1 MNITVSQEFA
11 IFEEFRILPRM
22 LELEIKPR
30 TMQESNREL
39 RAQGVMPAV
48 LYGPKEDATPISV
61 DGRVFERLFKQAG
74 ETTII
79 KLKGVGDEK
88 DTLIHDVQLHPVTDK
103 PLHADFYVLEK
114 GKKIEIKIPLE
125 FVGVAPAEKAG
136 HILVKALHEVEIE
149 VLPAELPQHLDV
161 DISKLENVG
170 DHITAQEIKLPPSA
184 ELKTAQEEIVA
195 SVTAFVEEKIEET
208 TEVKLAEVPGDAEK
222 AAAAATEGGA
232 PAAEPAKPAKED
244 KK

>member
-1 MNITVSQEFA
+1 
-11 IFEEFRILPRM
+11 M
-22 LELEIKPR
+22 LELEIKAR
-30 TMQESNREL
+30 DSKESNDSL
-39 RAQGVMPAV
+39 RAGGSIPAI
-48 LYGPKEDATPISV
+48 LYGPKEDSTPIAIDSK
-61 DGRVFERLFKQAG
+61 VFGKLFKEAG

-79 KLKGVGDEK
+79 KLKGVGEDK
-88 DTLIHDVQLHPVTDK
+88 DTLIHDVQLHPVTDV

-170 DHITAQEIKLPPSA
+170 DHITAKEIKLPPSA
-184 ELKTAQEEIVA
+184 ELKTDADEIVA

-222 AAAAATEGGA
+222 AAAAAAEGGA
-232 PAAEPAKPAKED
+232 PAADTAKKE
-244 KK
+244 

>member
-1 MNITVSQEFA
+1 
-11 IFEEFRILPRM
+11 M

-30 TMQESNREL
+30 TMRESNREL

-48 LYGPKEDATPISV
+48 LYGPKESSTPITVNSQ
-61 DGRVFERLFKQAG
+61 VFERLFKQAG

-136 HILVKALHEVEIE
+136 HIIVKALHEVEIE
-149 VLPAELPQHLDV
+149 VLPTELPQHLEV

-170 DHITAQEIKLPPSA
+170 DHITAKEIKLPPSG
-184 ELKTAQEEIVA
+184 ELKTNPEEIVV
-195 SVTAFVEEKIEET
+195 SITAFVEEKIEVVE
-208 TEVKLAEVPGDAEK
+208 EVKLAEIEGDAEK
-222 AAAAATEGGA
+222 AAAEGGA
-232 PAAEPAKPAKED
+232 PAAEAPAKAKKDD